1 MKKRLIFVE
10 NHKALMVIMP
20 YLRMLGAK
28 KIKKVIVPGTYAR
41 MVSFKLRTGDYISM
55 VNFFDGRYPGEI
67 SFLTIG
73 R

>member
-10 NHKALMVIMP
+10 NHKALMEIMP
-20 YLRMLGAK
+20 FLRMSGAK
-28 KIKKVIVPGTYAR
+28 KIKKVIVPSTDIR
-41 MVSFKLRTGDYISM
+41 MVSFKMNKYLYDNM
-55 VNFFDGRYPGEI
+55 VDFFSKRYPNKI